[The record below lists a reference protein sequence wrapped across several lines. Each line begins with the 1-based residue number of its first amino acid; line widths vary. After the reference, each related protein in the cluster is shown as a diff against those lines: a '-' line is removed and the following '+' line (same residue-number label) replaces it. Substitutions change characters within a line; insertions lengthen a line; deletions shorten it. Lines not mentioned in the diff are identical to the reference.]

1 MRTALLENVGGSK
14 LLRLQQSLRVHSGS
28 HDALNP
34 PMPALASPQPTFGSN
49 QNVPFLFQPTHL
61 PQTPQSHPWAPPPQ
75 FSISKAFP
83 PQADVKDVDMTE
95 ASPFRNE
102 DTKGDE
108 SPAKEKDHERPV
120 AGGALRRVYRQRTNR
135 PYTRRRREH
144 EGGEASSGSDS
155 EDEASAGPLTRKT
168 SNHYTLNMPA
178 HPAPQSDL
186 PYILLGYVNL
196 GNDRGYYAK
205 LFLAICSSSST
216 YP

>member
-1 MRTALLENVGGSK
+1 M
-14 LLRLQQSLRVHSGS
+14 HPGS

-34 PMPALASPQPTFGSN
+34 TTPALATPQPTFGSN
-49 QNVPFLFQPTHL
+49 QSVPFLFQPTPL

-83 PQADVKDVDMTE
+83 HQADVKDVDMTE

-102 DTKGDE
+102 DTKGEE
-108 SPAKEKDHERPV
+108 SPVKEKDHERPV

-135 PYTRRRREH
+135 SYTRRRREH
-144 EGGEASSGSDS
+144 EDAEESSGSDS
-155 EDEASAGPLTRKT
+155 EDGSNAGPMTSKT

-186 PYILLGYVNL
+186 PYILLGYVIL
-196 GNDRGYYAK
+196 GIERGYYAK
-205 LFLAICSSSST
+205 SFLAIYSSFST